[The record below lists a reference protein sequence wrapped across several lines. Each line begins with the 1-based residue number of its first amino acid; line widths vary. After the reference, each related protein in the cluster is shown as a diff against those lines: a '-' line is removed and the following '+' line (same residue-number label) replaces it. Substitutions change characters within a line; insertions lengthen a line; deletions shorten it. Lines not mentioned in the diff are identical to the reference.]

1 MELTPRK
8 MAVLAAVVRTYIET
22 GEPVGS
28 KVLAELL
35 ENAPSSATL
44 RNEMSD
50 LCSLGFLAQPHTSA
64 GRVPTSR
71 GYNLYINTLMEP
83 QNLENNTK
91 DFINIHLG
99 SVGCDPQNIPKY
111 AADALSELTGL
122 PAVSGFTVGKNV
134 TLKKV
139 EILSISARSGIL
151 LVVTSDGRT
160 DSRMVR
166 LSDGI
171 DEAFKN
177 NLYNVVNKNLKNK
190 PLSEFNKAGL
200 QNLMA
205 ALGFDSFSLMPVL
218 TETYDMAEQLGNSR
232 IQISGISNLYNLFGE
247 TDANKLLGL
256 VSNSDSLL
264 SVLTEPSEK
273 TQVIFGNELKI
284 SELEG
289 KVIVLSDYSWNNG
302 FCGKIGVIGNSRMS
316 YEQIIPSIEYVASK
330 LTGLMTE
337 AKLDM
342 ED

>member
-171 DEAFKN
+171 DEAFKD

>member
-28 KVLAELL
+28 KVLVSLL

-71 GYNLYINTLMEP
+71 GYNLYINSLMEP
-83 QNLENNTK
+83 RDLASNTK
-91 DFINIHLG
+91 DFINLQLG
-99 SVGCDPQNIPKY
+99 GVGCDPQSIPKY

-122 PAVSGFTVGKNV
+122 PAISSISVGKNI

-139 EILSISARSGIL
+139 EILPVSRKSGIL
-151 LVVTSDGRT
+151 LIVTSDGRT
-160 DSRMVR
+160 QSRMVR
-166 LSDGI
+166 FPEGMDDS
-171 DEAFKN
+171 FKE
-177 NLYNVVNKNLKNK
+177 NLYRVVSQKLKNK
-190 PLSEFNKAGL
+190 PLSEFNKPNL
-200 QNLMA
+200 QNLMTT
-205 ALGFDSFSLMPVL
+205 LGLDAFSLMPLL
-218 TETYDMAEQLGNSR
+218 TEIYDMSEEMGNSKM
-232 IQISGISNLYNLFGE
+232 QLSGVPNLYNLFGE

-256 VSNSDSLL
+256 VANSDMLPSA
-264 SVLTEPSEK
+264 LTEQNEK
-273 TQVIFGNELKI
+273 TQVVFGNDLKI
-284 SELEG
+284 PELND
-289 KVIVLSDYSWNNG
+289 KVIVLSDYSCNNG

>member
-71 GYNLYINTLMEP
+71 GYNLYINSLMEP
-83 QNLENNTK
+83 CDLASNTK
-91 DFINIHLG
+91 DFINVHLG
-99 SVGCDPQNIPKY
+99 GVGCDPQNIPKY

-122 PAVSGFTVGKNV
+122 PAISSFSVGKNV
-134 TLKKV
+134 SLKKA
-139 EILSISARSGIL
+139 EILPVSRKSGIL
-151 LVVTSDGRT
+151 LIVTSDGRT
-160 DSRMVR
+160 QSRMVR
-166 LSDGI
+166 FPEGI
-171 DEAFKN
+171 DESFKE
-177 NLYNVVNKNLKNK
+177 NLYNVLSARLKNRS
-190 PLSEFNKAGL
+190 LSEFNKPNL
-200 QNLMA
+200 QNLMTS
-205 ALGFDSFSLMPVL
+205 LGFDAFSLMPVL
-218 TETYDMAEQLGNSR
+218 TEVYDMAEEMGNSKM
-232 IQISGISNLYNLFGE
+232 QISGVSNLYNLFGE
-247 TDANKLLGL
+247 NDANKILGL
-256 VSNSDSLL
+256 AANSDMLL
-264 SVLTEPSEK
+264 SVLTEQNEK
-273 TQVIFGNELKI
+273 TQVIFGSDLKI
-284 SELEG
+284 PELAD
-289 KVIVLSDYSWNNG
+289 KVIVISDYSWNNG

-330 LTGLMTE
+330 LSGLMTE

>member
-91 DFINIHLG
+91 DFINVHLG

-171 DEAFKN
+171 DEAFKD

-190 PLSEFNKAGL
+190 PLLEFNKAGL

-218 TETYDMAEQLGNSR
+218 TETYDMAEQLGNSK

>member
-8 MAVLAAVVRTYIET
+8 MAVLAAVVRNYIET

-28 KVLAELL
+28 KVLATLL

-71 GYNLYINTLMEP
+71 GYNLYINSLMEP
-83 QNLENNTK
+83 RDLASNTK
-91 DFINIHLG
+91 DFINLHLG
-99 SVGCDPQNIPKY
+99 GVGCDPQNIPKY
-111 AADALSELTGL
+111 AADALSELTGF
-122 PAVSGFTVGKNV
+122 PAISSFSVGKNIF
-134 TLKKV
+134 LKKV
-139 EILSISARSGIL
+139 EILPVSRKSGIL
-151 LVVTSDGRT
+151 LIVTSDGRT

-166 LSDGI
+166 FSDGI
-171 DEAFKN
+171 DETFKEN
-177 NLYNVVNKNLKNK
+177 FYNVVSGKLKNK
-190 PLSEFNKAGL
+190 PLSEFNKPNL

-205 ALGFDSFSLMPVL
+205 ALGLDAFSLMPVL
-218 TETYDMAEQLGNSR
+218 TEIYDMAEEMGISQM
-232 IQISGISNLYNLFGE
+232 QISGVSNLYNLFGE

-256 VSNSDSLL
+256 VANSDMLL
-264 SVLTEPSEK
+264 SVLTEQNGK
-273 TQVIFGNELKI
+273 TQVIFGSDLKI
-284 SELEG
+284 PELDS
-289 KVIVLSDYSWNNG
+289 KVIVLSDYSWSNG
-302 FCGKIGVIGNSRMS
+302 FCGRIGVIGNSRMS

-330 LTGLMTE
+330 LSGLMTE

>member
-35 ENAPSSATL
+35 ENAPSSATI

-171 DEAFKN
+171 DEAFKD